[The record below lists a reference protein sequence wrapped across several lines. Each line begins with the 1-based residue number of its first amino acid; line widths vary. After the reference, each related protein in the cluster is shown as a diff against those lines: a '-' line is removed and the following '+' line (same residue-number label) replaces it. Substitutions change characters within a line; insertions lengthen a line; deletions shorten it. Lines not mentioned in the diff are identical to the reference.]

1 MKKYFKIFSI
11 LISFLP
17 AFAALAQY
25 VPLETLPGL
34 PGAPGGGDI
43 SSYFQWIFVF
53 GISIAGILAVL
64 MIVVGGIEYMT
75 AYGNPSK
82 VGDAK
87 DRITQAI
94 LGLLLAI
101 TGWLILNT
109 ISPDLTKGVLNIPN
123 FPYGSTGSY

>member
-1 MKKYFKIFSI
+1 MLRNCFKIFSI
-11 LISFLP
+11 LAGLAP
-17 AFAALAQY
+17 AIAAFAQY
-25 VPLETLPGL
+25 VPLEPLPAL

-43 SSYFQWIFVF
+43 SSYFQWVFVF

-64 MIVVGGIEYMT
+64 MIVVGGIEYLT

-82 VGDAK
+82 VESAK

-109 ISPDLTKGVLNIPN
+109 INPGFTLGVLPSL
-123 FPYGSTGSY
+123 STF